1 MRISEFIKERIVFL
15 IFNIVIFT
23 AIAGVM
29 AFLKFGFAIIFVV
42 AFIWFMP
49 ILSYMIIEYSKF
61 NKFFSEVNSL
71 SESLDRRYLMAEI
84 VEEPEFLE
92 GKLFY
97 DILKDTNRD
106 MHENIK
112 SYSDMQ
118 TEYREYIETWVHEIK
133 TPIASSKL
141 IIENNKNEVTSKINL
156 ELKRVE
162 EYIEQ
167 ALYYSRS
174 NDVSKDYIIKKFSL
188 ETAVRNTIKRNS
200 SDFIYKGIQLEI
212 KDIEADIYSDIKWVE
227 FILNQVIGNAI
238 KYSNSNKPN
247 VEITSVKN
255 PNNIILTIKD
265 NGVGIDEKDIRRVFE
280 KGFTG
285 ENGRVYG
292 KSTGI
297 GLYLCK
303 KLCEKLG
310 VGISISSAKGEGT
323 KVSLIFPLGKH
334 NLLY

>member
-1 MRISEFIKERIVFL
+1 MRISEFIKERLVFL
-15 IFNIVIFT
+15 IINIVIFT

-29 AFLKFGFAIIFVV
+29 AFLKFGFAIIFVI

-49 ILSYMIIEYSKF
+49 ILSYMVIEYSKF
-61 NKFFSEVNSL
+61 NKFFSEVSSL

-84 VEEPEFLE
+84 IEEPEFLE

-97 DILKDTNRD
+97 DILKDANRD

-112 SYSDMQ
+112 SYRDMQ
-118 TEYREYIETWVHEIK
+118 TEYRDYIETWVHEIK

-141 IIENNKNEVTSKINL
+141 IIENNKNEVTNKINL

-188 ETAVRNTIKRNS
+188 KTAVRNIIKRNS
-200 SDFIYKGIQLEI
+200 SDFIHKGIKLDI
-212 KDIEADIYSDIKWVE
+212 RDIEADIYSDIKWVE
-227 FILNQVIGNAI
+227 FILNQLIGNAI
-238 KYSNSNKPN
+238 KYSNNDSAKI
-247 VEITSVKN
+247 EISSVKN
-255 PNNIILTIKD
+255 PNNIILTVED
-265 NGVGIDEKDIRRVFE
+265 NGVGINEKDIGRVFE

-310 VGISISSAKGEGT
+310 IGISMTSVKGEGT
-323 KVSLIFPLGKH
+323 TVNLIFPLGKH